1 MEEKTMWLKCK
12 YIKFVTVFL
21 SLVLFAAALV
31 GCNSNTS
38 TTSAASTGDTVLTI
52 GKTKLVVFEA
62 DSLMV
67 PFARIE
73 KEFESQNPNIDVEMQ
88 AHGSIQVIR
97 QVTELGQDVDVVA
110 VADYSLI
117 PMLMYATKMPDGRL
131 YADWYIKPATNTMVL
146 AYTPQSKY
154 ASEINA
160 KNWYLIVSRP
170 DVKFGLADPRMDAV
184 GYRTLMLDSLAESYY
199 HQENI
204 LQDMIG
210 SGFKIPITDF
220 TQNGMTTYKC

>member
-1 MEEKTMWLKCK
+1 
-12 YIKFVTVFL
+12 
-21 SLVLFAAALV
+21 
-31 GCNSNTS
+31 
-38 TTSAASTGDTVLTI
+38 
-52 GKTKLVVFEA
+52 
-62 DSLMV
+62 MV

-73 KEFESQNPNIDVEMQ
+73 KEFESQNPDIDVEIQ

-117 PMLMYATKMPDGRL
+117 PMLMYATKMPDGKP

-160 KNWYLIVSRP
+160 DNWYQIVSRP

-184 GYRTLMLDSLAESYY
+184 GYRTLMLDSLAESY
-199 HQENI
+199 
-204 LQDMIG
+204 
-210 SGFKIPITDF
+210 
-220 TQNGMTTYKC
+220 